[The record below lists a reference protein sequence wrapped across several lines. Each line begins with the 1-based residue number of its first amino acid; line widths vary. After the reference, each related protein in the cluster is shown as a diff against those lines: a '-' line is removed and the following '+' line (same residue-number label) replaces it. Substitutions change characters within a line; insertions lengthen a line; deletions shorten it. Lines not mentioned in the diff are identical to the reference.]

1 MQKFKSFFNII
12 SDVKEVP
19 PVLKQNYLPSLDGF
33 RALSILMVVG
43 SHVLIGQNVHSAL
56 LYSIFNGA
64 LGVGIFFIISGFII
78 TTLLMKELIYTK
90 DINLKNFYIR
100 RFLRIIPL
108 AYLFLFVLIGLNQI
122 FDMQINFSGFILVFL
137 FLKNF
142 VGSETDPATTHY
154 WSLSVEEQYY
164 LIFPYLFK
172 KSRKLYLALGIALI
186 FFIIPAIVWLHFHF
200 LWLNGNFV
208 FSIIFMLVYKLPF
221 LLIGSIFSILFF
233 KYNSN
238 FKRYSNSLFSLILV
252 ATVIIINSEYTA
264 LSRIKEFLFTNVITG
279 ILIAF
284 LIGINLFESKS
295 VVYKI
300 LNNSVVIFIGK
311 LSYSI
316 YVWQQIFTFS
326 IPWADSSK
334 MLGSIGFNLL
344 ALFVVAY
351 LSYTYFEKPFLIL
364 KQKFQIKN
372 SIPVGQRLNFLFLK
386 VLYEYLVVRSTK
398 L

>member
-1 MQKFKSFFNII
+1 MAGFYKNSKEQLKSFFNII

-19 PVLKQNYLPSLDGF
+19 QVLKQNYLPSLDGL
-33 RALSILMVVG
+33 RALSIIMVVG
-43 SHVLIGQNVHSAL
+43 SHVLIGQNIHNTF

-90 DINLKNFYIR
+90 DINLKSFYIR

-108 AYLFLFVLIGLNQI
+108 AYLFLFILIGLNQI
-122 FDMQINFSGFILVFL
+122 FDMRINFSGFILAFL

-172 KSRKLYLALGIALI
+172 KSRKLYLAFGIALI
-186 FFIIPAIVWLHFHF
+186 FLIIPAIVWLHFHF
-200 LWLNGNFV
+200 LWLNVNPV
-208 FSIIFMLVYKLPF
+208 FSILFMLVYKLPL
-221 LLIGSIFSILFF
+221 LLIGSVFSILFF
-233 KYNSN
+233 RYHSS
-238 FKRYSNSLFSLILV
+238 FKKYSNSVYSLLLII
-252 ATVIIINSEYTA
+252 TVIIINSDYA
-264 LSRIKEFLFTNVITG
+264 AVSRIKGFLFTNVITG
-279 ILIAF
+279 VLIAF
-284 LIGINLFESKS
+284 LIGINLFENSS
-295 VVYKI
+295 AVFKI
-300 LNNSVVIFIGK
+300 LNNRAVVFVGK

-326 IPWADSSK
+326 IPWAKSSK
-334 MLGSIGFNLL
+334 LLGSVGFNLS

-351 LSYTYFEKPFLIL
+351 LSYNYFEKPFLKL
-364 KQKFQIKN
+364 KQKFQIKKN
-372 SIPVGQRLNFLFLK
+372 MPVGQGL
-386 VLYEYLVVRSTK
+386 
-398 L
+398 

>member
-1 MQKFKSFFNII
+1 MVDFYKNLKQKFQSFFNII

-19 PVLKQNYLPSLDGF
+19 PVLNQNYLPSLDGF
-33 RALSILMVVG
+33 RVLSISMVVG
-43 SHVLIGQNVHSAL
+43 SHVLIGQNVHSTF
-56 LYSIFNGA
+56 LYSVFNGA
-64 LGVGIFFIISGFII
+64 LGVSIFFIISGFII

-108 AYLFLFVLIGLNQI
+108 AYLFLLVLIGLNQL
-122 FDMQINFSGFILVFL
+122 FNMRINFSGFLLAFL

-186 FFIIPAIVWLHFHF
+186 FLIIPAIVWIHFHF
-200 LWLNGNFV
+200 LWLNENLV
-208 FSIIFMLVYKLPF
+208 FSFLFMLVYKLPL
-221 LLIGSIFSILFF
+221 LLIGSVFSILFF

-238 FKRYSNSLFSLILV
+238 FKKYSNSLYSLILIT
-252 ATVIIINSEYTA
+252 TVIIINSEYTA
-264 LSRIKEFLFTNVITG
+264 LARIKGFLFTNVITG

-284 LIGINLFESKS
+284 LIGINLFENKS
-295 VVYKI
+295 IVYKI
-300 LNNSVVIFIGK
+300 LNNSVVVFVGK

-326 IPWADSSK
+326 IPWVNSSK
-334 MLGSIGFNLL
+334 LLGSVGFNLT
-344 ALFVVAY
+344 ALFIVAY
-351 LSYTYFEKPFLIL
+351 LSYIYFEKPFLKL
-364 KQKFQIKN
+364 KQKFQIKKN
-372 SIPVGQRLNFLFLK
+372 IPVGQGL
-386 VLYEYLVVRSTK
+386 
-398 L
+398 